1 MTHISQEPSTTP
13 ASAPPPHMAG
23 RTLPRWA
30 APAALGAILLLAA
43 VLYGWALG
51 SLGWGNSYY
60 AAAVKSMG
68 RDWTN
73 FLFGAFDP
81 AGVVTVDKPPAA
93 LWPQVI
99 STKIF
104 GLHGWAMILPQLLEG
119 VAAVFVLHRTV
130 RRWAGEGAGLLAA
143 LVMTLTPITVAINRD
158 NNPDTMLVLTLVAAA
173 YALT

>member
-13 ASAPPPHMAG
+13 ASAPPPRVVSRA
-23 RTLPRWA
+23 LPRWA

-104 GLHGWAMILPQLLEG
+104 GLHGWAMILPSCWKVSRRCSSCTG
-119 VAAVFVLHRTV
+119 RYAAGRAKAPGCSP
-130 RRWAGEGAGLLAA
+130 RWS
-143 LVMTLTPITVAINRD
+143 
-158 NNPDTMLVLTLVAAA
+158 
-173 YALT
+173 